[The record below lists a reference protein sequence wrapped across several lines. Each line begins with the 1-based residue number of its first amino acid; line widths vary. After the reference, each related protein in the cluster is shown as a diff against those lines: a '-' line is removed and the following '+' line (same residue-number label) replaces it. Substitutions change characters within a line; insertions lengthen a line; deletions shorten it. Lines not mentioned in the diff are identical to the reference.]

1 MKNPI
6 RLQSGEMLDTLKTL
20 RGPLIAVALV
30 SGVINILMLSAPIF
44 MLQVYDRVLP
54 SRSVPTLVSLFAL
67 ITVLFAFH
75 GYFDAQRSRVLLRLG
90 RRFEESIGPRVFD
103 ILLRSHERGS
113 DGFDGAQALRDVDTV
128 RGFISSPGLIA
139 FFDMPWMFL
148 YIVVC
153 FLFHPLI
160 GFTVLAAIIGFL
172 CLTALG
178 EIMLRRR
185 TQEATNSGNARRQ
198 FSEMIRR
205 NAGTIQALGLRGAM
219 VDQWHAQND
228 RALGDQQTSSDI
240 MLNFAALQRSLR
252 MLLQS
257 GLLGI
262 GAWLVINQEATAGVM
277 LASSII
283 AVRALTPID
292 ILIGNWKSF
301 IAARQSWTRL
311 DGIIEQTPRREAR
324 TPLAAPTRSLR
335 VTGLGL
341 AIPATDTTV
350 LHDINFALEAG
361 SAMAVVGPS
370 GSGKSSLA
378 RALVGTWRPRYGAIR
393 LDGAKVED
401 WPEDSLNDHIG
412 FMPQDIELLAGTI
425 AQNIARF
432 QDPIDQTALME
443 AAKAAFVHELILQL
457 PQAYDTRVGE
467 GGLKLS
473 GGQRQ
478 RIGLARALYG
488 NPFLVVLDEPNSNL
502 DSQGEAALAR
512 AIASIRLRGGI
523 AIIIAHRSSALTMV
537 DKVLVLNE
545 GRVQA
550 FGARDRIFPQLVARP
565 ATVRQ
570 APEAAPSEQ
579 APASRRKTKT
589 APGE

>member
-1 MKNPI
+1 
-6 RLQSGEMLDTLKTL
+6 
-20 RGPLIAVALV
+20 
-30 SGVINILMLSAPIF
+30 
-44 MLQVYDRVLP
+44 
-54 SRSVPTLVSLFAL
+54 
-67 ITVLFAFH
+67 
-75 GYFDAQRSRVLLRLG
+75 
-90 RRFEESIGPRVFD
+90 
-103 ILLRSHERGS
+103 
-113 DGFDGAQALRDVDTV
+113 
-128 RGFISSPGLIA
+128 
-139 FFDMPWMFL
+139 
-148 YIVVC
+148 
-153 FLFHPLI
+153 
-160 GFTVLAAIIGFL
+160 
-172 CLTALG
+172 
-178 EIMLRRR
+178 
-185 TQEATNSGNARRQ
+185 
-198 FSEMIRR
+198 
-205 NAGTIQALGLRGAM
+205 
-219 VDQWHAQND
+219 
-228 RALGDQQTSSDI
+228 
-240 MLNFAALQRSLR
+240 
-252 MLLQS
+252 
-257 GLLGI
+257 
-262 GAWLVINQEATAGVM
+262 M

-301 IAARQSWTRL
+301 IGARQSWTRL
-311 DGIIEQTPRREAR
+311 DEIIEQTPPRPAR
-324 TPLAAPTRSLR
+324 TPLAAPKASLR
-335 VTGLGL
+335 VSGLGL
-341 AIPATDTTV
+341 AVPGTDTTV

-443 AAKAAFVHELILQL
+443 AAKAAFVHDLILQL

-512 AIASIRLRGGI
+512 AIAAVRLRGGI

-545 GRVQA
+545 GRAQA
-550 FGARDRIFPQLVARP
+550 FGARDKIFPQLVARP
-565 ATVRQ
+565 ATVQQ
-570 APEAAPSEQ
+570 APETARAATPP
-579 APASRRKTKT
+579 APRRKSK
-589 APGE
+589 AAAAE